1 MFWKTRHGK
10 AEWIY
15 FFLSPVVILFAL
27 EFVRFPDVVGL
38 AAEFSTPWFLFKWL
52 LSYLFVLAWEGFFLV
67 FTGSTFVADAVVS
80 GILLIMGVIS
90 SIICN
95 VVGDPLLPNHIFL
108 AANAG
113 EISSMAKIEITFP
126 MIQAVVIVLAGL
138 FVHWW
143 ICRKKNKREDI
154 PKRRYI
160 ALACAFLVFCTGYTY
175 LTCFNPY
182 YRYGFLNAADVKI
195 SAFNP
200 IDDYEKNGLVL
211 TFFPRIGSLFAE
223 KPEGYSGESIDGI
236 KKEYESENP
245 NAGDGEAHP
254 NIIVIQ
260 SEALWDPTRLPNV
273 TFSKDPMPFLHEL
286 QESGRGGWLVSP
298 VFAGGTC
305 LPEFEFLTG
314 FSTKFLYSTA
324 YPYIQYVTKPT
335 SSVVSTL
342 RDNGYETHA
351 FHPYHKNFY
360 SRNTAYPL
368 LGFDDFTGISDLEE
382 YTKSGA
388 YISDMFMT
396 EQIIKAYEKREKDS
410 FFMFNVSMQNH
421 GAYRGDRYD
430 AYDIDLSCD
439 GMSEEDLGGLQAF
452 TQGVYE
458 ADEAF
463 RVLCEYFEEKEEPTI
478 IMMYGDHL
486 PLLGTDNSTYKK
498 GGIVEDREVVD
509 FPNEPQMY
517 ETPYVVWT
525 NYDVGIET
533 WPERISAAKLG
544 LSALSLSGVDD
555 VPWYFNMI
563 YDFYDKYNV
572 FQHYVTYD
580 SNGERIS
587 GVDEKLEERY
597 KWIQYDVLNG
607 KRYWAR

>member
-1 MFWKTRHGK
+1 MFWKTRRSK

-15 FFLSPVVILFAL
+15 FFLSPLVILFAL
-27 EFVRFPDVVGL
+27 EFVRFADALGIVN
-38 AAEFSTPWFLFKWL
+38 EFSSFWFPVKWL
-52 LSYLFVLAWEGFFLV
+52 LSYLFILGWEGAFLTL
-67 FTGSTFVADAVVS
+67 TGSALAANAVVS
-80 GILLIMGVIS
+80 VILVLLGIS
-90 SIICN
+90 SSVICN
-95 VVGDPLLPNHIFL
+95 IVGDPLLPNHLFL

-113 EISSMAKIEITFP
+113 EISSMAEIEIKGNMVT
-126 MIQAVVIVLAGL
+126 AAVIVLAGI
-138 FVHWW
+138 FVHAL
-143 ICRKKNKREDI
+143 IRLRGNKKSA
-154 PKRRYI
+154 PVKRRYV
-160 ALACAFLVFCTGYTY
+160 ALGCVFLVFCSVYTY
-175 LTCFNPY
+175 LTCVNHW
-182 YRYGFLNAADVKI
+182 YRYSFLRSVDVRI

-200 IDDYEKNGLVL
+200 IDDYERNGLIL

-223 KPEGYSGESIDGI
+223 KPEGYSDESIRNV
-236 KKEYESENP
+236 KEEYGENNLP
-245 NAGDGEAHP
+245 VADTEKHP

-273 TFSKDPMPFLHEL
+273 TYSQDPMPFLHEL
-286 QESGRGGWLVSP
+286 QEEGKGGWLVSP

-314 FSTKFLYSTA
+314 FSTRFLYSTA

-342 RDNGYETHA
+342 RDNGYETLA

-368 LGFDDFTGISDLEE
+368 LGFDRFIGISDLSDFV
-382 YTKSGA
+382 KSGA
-388 YISDMFMT
+388 YVSDMYMT
-396 EQIIKAYEKREKDS
+396 EQIIKAYEAREKDS

-421 GAYRGDRYD
+421 GAYQGDRYEE
-430 AYDIDLSCD
+430 YDVELSCD

-463 RVLCEYFEEKEEPTI
+463 RVLCEYFLDKEPTV

-498 GGIVEDREVVD
+498 GGIVEDRAIVD

-517 ETPYVVWT
+517 ETPYVVWS
-525 NYDVGIET
+525 NYDTGAEP

-544 LSALSLSGVDD
+544 LSALTLSGVREI
-555 VPWYFNMI
+555 PWYFGLI
-563 YDFYDKYNV
+563 YDFYDRYNV
-572 FQHYVTYD
+572 FQHYAIYD
-580 SNGERIS
+580 ANGERVS
-587 GVDEKLEERY
+587 GVDKDMEERY
-597 KWIQYDVLNG
+597 RWIQYDILNG
-607 KRYWAR
+607 KRYYAK